1 MAEHPLVAVYA
12 YVERAYL
19 RLQASDVLTHCLEKE
34 NAAPMQNLVE
44 ELVLAG
50 PQSLSA
56 LREILA
62 EVASR
67 KAQLKD
73 DEHQAFSKMKDDLKR
88 YAVNIPGLHTPISL
102 ARLTPVGLL
111 SLLRQQG
118 VDKDM
123 DLLTC
128 LQLLED
134 TLDLIKKVAEH
145 IGLLEEIEIYLQDWM
160 WGLMYQSAR
169 QGWPEGGYL
178 IAQKNWPI

>member
-1 MAEHPLVAVYA
+1 MAEHPLMAVYA

-19 RLQASDVLTHCLEKE
+19 RLQACDVLTHCLEQE
-34 NAAPMQNLVE
+34 NTDPMQKLVE

-62 EVASR
+62 EVATR

-73 DEHQAFSKMKDDLKR
+73 DQHQVFLKMKDDLKR
-88 YAVNIPGLHTPISL
+88 YKVNIPGLHTPDSL
-102 ARLTPVGLL
+102 ARLTPVGIL

-118 VDKDM
+118 VKKEH

-128 LQLLED
+128 LQLLQD
-134 TLDLIKKVAEH
+134 TLDLIDKVVEH
-145 IGLLEEIEIYLQDWM
+145 LGLLEEIEICLQDWM
-160 WGLMYQSAR
+160 WGLMYQSTR

-178 IAQKNWPI
+178 TAQKNWPI